1 MNANTMTRLV
11 SEELSHIPRSH
22 RGSTQNEF
30 RMLYNHYRRRDL
42 GSNPETPARNALFAA
57 VRAIEAGGNTMSPA
71 FEWEFFR
78 PGGGS
83 TQMMRNGIEN
93 GRAGGPSLTNGRRK
107 EPAR

>member
-1 MNANTMTRLV
+1 MKANTMTRLI
-11 SEELSHIPRSH
+11 SEELSHIPRSR

-30 RMLYNHYRRRDL
+30 RMLYTYHRRRDL
-42 GSNPETPARNALFAA
+42 ASDPNAPARNALFAA
-57 VRAIEAGGNTMSPA
+57 IRAIEAGQNAVSPA

-83 TQMMRNGIEN
+83 TQMMRNEIGN
-93 GRAGGPSLTNGRRK
+93 ATAGGRPRRRK